1 MYDMKQL
8 DKLKKMP
15 QLVPEAYA
23 SYRQFSKQVMQEGA
37 ISVKNK
43 ELIALAVAMTTQC
56 TYCLE
61 IHKEKAKQAGVT
73 EQGIAETIM
82 IASLLRMGAAIT
94 HGAHCL
100 D

>member
-1 MYDMKQL
+1 
-8 DKLKKMP
+8 
-15 QLVPEAYA
+15 
-23 SYRQFSKQVMQEGA
+23 
-37 ISVKNK
+37 
-43 ELIALAVAMTTQC
+43 MTTQC

-61 IHKEKAKQAGVT
+61 IHKEKAKHAGVT
-73 EQGIAETIM
+73 EQEIAETIM

>member
-43 ELIALAVAMTTQC
+43 
-56 TYCLE
+56 
-61 IHKEKAKQAGVT
+61 AKHAGVT
-73 EQGIAETIM
+73 EQEIAETIM